1 MLLVD
6 VASHCEGG
14 LRKML
19 EIRFAERPSHD
30 VKWPLLMAEMKVD
43 LTGLKAAAWN
53 YWESSHLVVSWWIIP
68 LAWFRYESFDDC

>member
-1 MLLVD
+1 MEALFFLGVDVIKETLMLLCETEIILLLVD

-43 LTGLKAAAWN
+43 LTGLKAAA
-53 YWESSHLVVSWWIIP
+53 
-68 LAWFRYESFDDC
+68 